1 MRRVSLFRHFPA
13 FAASLLTL
21 LVMATAPAIP
31 HTTEDEVLAGVGVDE
46 KLGAQVPL
54 DLTFR
59 DQQGRAARLGDFL
72 GGGPVILTLN
82 YYSCP
87 TLCPVF
93 LRALS
98 KTVDTVKGLSLASDY
113 RIVTV
118 SIDPDDRVELA
129 RAKATETYG
138 MLPSVTGLPERW
150 PFLVGKQESI
160 KQLTQ
165 AVGFRYVR
173 TGKGD
178 FAHPSVLVILTPDGR
193 VSRYL
198 YGVEQRPQDL
208 KLALIEAAGGKIG
221 GSTLMNRVVL
231 YCYHYDPAGRRYALV
246 ATNVMK
252 IVGGAVLGLM
262 AMLLFMLWKRERK
275 QPSD

>member
-1 MRRVSLFRHFPA
+1 MRRAPTLMRQFPA
-13 FAASLLTL
+13 LAASLLAL
-21 LVMATAPAIP
+21 LVMAAIP
-31 HTTEDEVLAGVGVDE
+31 AFPHTAEDEVLAGVGVDE

-54 DLTFR
+54 NLTFR
-59 DQQGRAARLGDFL
+59 DQSGRSVRLGDL
-72 GGGPVILTLN
+72 VSNGPVILTLN

-98 KTVDTVKGLSLASDY
+98 KTVDGIKGLSLASDY

-118 SIDPDDRVELA
+118 SIDPDDTVGLA
-129 RAKATETYG
+129 RSKATETYG
-138 MLPSVTGLPERW
+138 MLPGVTGLPERW
-150 PFLVGKQESI
+150 PFLVGKQEAISR
-160 KQLTQ
+160 LTQ

-173 TGKGD
+173 TKEGE
-178 FAHPSVLVILTPDGR
+178 FAHPSLLVILTPNGR

-221 GSTLMNRVVL
+221 GATIMNRVIL
-231 YCYHYDPAGRRYALV
+231 YCYHYDPAERRYALV

-252 IVGGAVLGLM
+252 IVGGAVLGLLGL
-262 AMLLFMLWKRERK
+262 LLFVLWKREK
-275 QPSD
+275 T